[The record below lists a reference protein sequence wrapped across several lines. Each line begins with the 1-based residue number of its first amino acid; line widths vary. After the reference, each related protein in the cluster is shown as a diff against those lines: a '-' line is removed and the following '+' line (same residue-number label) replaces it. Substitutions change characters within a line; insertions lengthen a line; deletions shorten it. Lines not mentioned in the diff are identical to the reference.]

1 MSRWKEC
8 GQTVETLSSETDRLV
23 NSLLR
28 ENHCTMK
35 KLLLILLLAVSTA
48 ATAQKFTIKGQ
59 LTDTLS
65 NPLPAATVMLL
76 NPKDSS
82 LVNFNVAD
90 AQGNFIIKNVGK
102 GEHLFKV
109 TFLGFR
115 PYTQKIATPETPQ
128 IIELGKIAMK
138 PASSEL
144 EAIEFAADKAPVT
157 VKHDTIE
164 FNAASFKTKQN
175 AVVEDL
181 LKKLPGVEV
190 DNDGNITAQGEQ
202 VRRVTVDG
210 KNFFGSDPKVATK
223 NLPADAINKVQVFDK
238 KSDQTAFTGID
249 DGQREKTINLE
260 LKEEKRHGA
269 FGTMMAGGGTDE
281 RFQGRV
287 NLNRFSKQRQFS
299 LLGMAN
305 NVNEQG
311 FSMEDYMN
319 FTGGSTQMMSGGAV
333 RITMGDGNSSG
344 VPLNFGNR
352 ANGIMTNYAGGFN
365 VNNQFNKKTELNGS
379 YFYNYLD
386 HDRDQTTF
394 RESFLPPDASGSRR
408 SLTFNQTS
416 KQQNSNSNHRVNLT
430 LDHKLDSMNSLKL
443 TANATY
449 NETDSE
455 VISESQNY
463 GADGSLLNEQN
474 RLSLSYGSNANLNST
489 LLWRHKFAK
498 KGRNFT
504 ATLQLGLSEN
514 DRTGFLD
521 AVTSLYDDG
530 VQTDSIT
537 RQNSDQY
544 TLNKSYS
551 ATASYTEPLG
561 GRKYLEFNYTFRQNL
576 NDVERNVY
584 DVNDDVQEFNSALSN
599 IYNSD
604 YQYHR
609 AGMNF
614 KLNRTKYSITAGA
627 SVQQTYLEGLLELQN
642 VPINNDFQN
651 FLPVFRFNYDFSTSK
666 HLRFDYETTVQ
677 EPTIQQLQPVV
688 DNSDPLNVYV
698 GNPQLR
704 PAYSQ
709 SWRMNFTTFNPM
721 NFISFFAFVDVD
733 YTSNAITNARNI
745 TEEGISTSSP
755 VNVDN
760 NTNTMAN
767 ATFSFPINKIKSR
780 FSIGGNFRNMESINL
795 LNEIES
801 TINQQSAGGTF
812 RYSYRYKETFDL
824 SLSARLERQLTDYE
838 FNQTDQM
845 FLNNTYTA
853 ELNLTVLKN
862 FQFSSNFDFLQYEN
876 KNNNFS
882 QSIPLLNLSISRYLL
897 KNKSG
902 ELKVSAN
909 NLFDKALGINQ
920 TASLN
925 YFERQ
930 TTNSLGRYF
939 MVSFIYSLNKQLNP
953 MGMRRGGGAVR
964 IMR

>member
-1 MSRWKEC
+1 
-8 GQTVETLSSETDRLV
+8 
-23 NSLLR
+23 
-28 ENHCTMK
+28 MK
-35 KLLLILLLAVSTA
+35 KLLLILFIAAATT

-65 NPLPAATVMLL
+65 SPLSSATVMLL

-82 LVNFNVAD
+82 LVNFGVAD
-90 AQGNFIIKNVGK
+90 VQGNFLIKNVSK

-115 PYTQKIATPETPQ
+115 PYTQKIVTPETGQ
-128 IIELGKIAMK
+128 IIELGKIAMQ
-138 PASSEL
+138 PASNEL

-164 FNAASFKTKQN
+164 FNAGSFKTKQN

-269 FGTMMAGGGTDE
+269 FGTMMAGLGTDD
-281 RFQGRV
+281 RFQGRA
-287 NLNRFSKQRQFS
+287 NLNRFSKQRQLSF
-299 LLGMAN
+299 LGMAN

-319 FTGGSTQMMSGGAV
+319 FTGGSTQMMSGGAM
-333 RITMGDGNSSG
+333 RFTMGSDNSSG
-344 VPLNFGNR
+344 VPMNFGNR
-352 ANGIMTNYAGGFN
+352 ANGIMTNYAGGIN
-365 VNNQFNKKTELNGS
+365 MNNQFNKKTELNGS

-386 HDRDQTTF
+386 HDRDQTTY
-394 RESFLPPDASGSRR
+394 RENFLPPDGSGNRN
-408 SLTFNQTS
+408 SLIFNQSS

-463 GADGSLLNEQN
+463 GIDGSLVNEQQ
-474 RLSLSYGSNANLNST
+474 RLSLSYGSNANMNTT
-489 LLWRHKFAK
+489 LLWRHKFSK
-498 KGRNFT
+498 KGRNLT

-514 DRTGFLD
+514 DRTGFID
-521 AVTSLYDDG
+521 AVTSLYDEG

-537 RQNSDQY
+537 RQNSEQY
-544 TLNKSYS
+544 TLNKMYS
-551 ATASYTEPLG
+551 GTVSYTEPLG
-561 GRKYLEFNYTFRQNL
+561 GRKYLEFNYTFRQSI
-576 NDVERNVY
+576 NDVERSVY
-584 DVNDDVQEFNSALSN
+584 DVNDNVQEFNSALSN
-599 IYNSD
+599 LYTSD

-614 KLNRTKYSITAGA
+614 KLNRTKYSLTAGA
-627 SVQQTYLEGLLELQN
+627 SMQQTYLDGFLEIQDIKIDPP
-642 VPINNDFQN
+642 VYQN
-651 FLPVFRFNYDFSTSK
+651 FLPVLRFNYDFSTSK
-666 HLRFDYETTVQ
+666 HLRFDYETSVQ
-677 EPTIQQLQPVV
+677 EPTIQQLQPIV
-688 DNSDPLNVYV
+688 DNSDPLNVYQ
-698 GNPQLR
+698 GNEKLR

-733 YTSNAITNARNI
+733 YVTNAITNARDI
-745 TEEGISTSSP
+745 TEEGISTTTP

-760 NTNTMAN
+760 SMNTLAN
-767 ATFSFPINKIKSR
+767 ATFSFPINKIKGR
-780 FSIGGNFRNMESINL
+780 FSIGGNFRNTQSINL
-795 LNEIES
+795 LNDIES
-801 TINQQSAGGTF
+801 TINQQTAGGTF
-812 RYSYRYKETFDL
+812 RYSYRYKEAFDL
-824 SLSARLERQLTDYE
+824 SLSARLDRQLTDYE
-838 FNQTDQM
+838 FNQADQV

-853 ELNLTVLKN
+853 EANLTFLKN
-862 FQFSSNFDFLQYEN
+862 FQFSSNFDLLQYEN

-882 QSIPLLNLSISRYLL
+882 QTIPLLNLSISRYLL

-902 ELKVSAN
+902 ELKLSAN
-909 NLFDKALGINQ
+909 NVFDKALGINQ

-953 MGMRRGGGAVR
+953 MGMRRGGGAIR